1 MVHKGVLEPRKRR
14 VRQRA
19 PVTQFLARE
28 GDRGIGGCPVCR
40 AEVETRLEVRT
51 YHFGQSKI
59 EIPGALVDVCTVCS
73 STVAIPAQT
82 TARIREARV
91 PLKEEQLEARIPT
104 HLEDVIY
111 QLAWDFA
118 APLQAFRPAVLR
130 FYLAELMRDPALAE
144 RARLLAE
151 SELADA
157 PARARVSLRVP
168 AELLEDARAAARAAG
183 IARDSTLVRG
193 LLLAAKEDVLDRR
206 HPERIARLSGA
217 AQAGGAYRRP
227 SPYLSPPL

>member
-1 MVHKGVLEPRKRR
+1 MVHKGLSGTRRRR
-14 VRQRA
+14 VHQRT
-19 PVTQFLARE
+19 PVTQYLAKE
-28 GDRGIGGCPVCR
+28 GNTKQAICPHCKDLVNTH
-40 AEVETRLEVRT
+40 AQVRT
-51 YHFGQSKI
+51 YHMHERGI
-59 EIPGALVDVCTVCS
+59 NVPGVLLNICERCDQ
-73 STVAIPAQT
+73 VATIPAQSSL
-82 TARIREARV
+82 RMLEARV

-111 QLAWDFA
+111 LLAWEFA
-118 APLQAFRPAVLR
+118 APVQAFRPAVLR

-144 RARLLAE
+144 RVRLLAA
-151 SELADA
+151 SDLANA

-183 IARDSTLVRG
+183 IAKDSDLVRG
-193 LLLAAKEDVLDRR
+193 LLLAAQDDVLDRR
-206 HPERIARLSGA
+206 HPERIQRLSGA

>member
-1 MVHKGVLEPRKRR
+1 VDTTLK
-14 VRQRA
+14 VRNY
-19 PVTQFLARE
+19 
-28 GDRGIGGCPVCR
+28 
-40 AEVETRLEVRT
+40 RLE
-51 YHFGQSKI
+51 QSGVDVV
-59 EIPGALVDVCTVCS
+59 GALMVVCDRCDNI
-73 STVAIPAQT
+73 VAIPAQST
-82 TARIREARV
+82 YRVREARV

-104 HLEDVIY
+104 HLEDVVFM
-111 QLAWDFA
+111 LADEFA
-118 APLQAFRPAVLR
+118 APVQAFRPAVLR
-130 FYLAELMRDPALAE
+130 FYLAELMRDPTLAE
-144 RARLLAE
+144 RVRLLAE

-183 IARDSTLVRG
+183 IARDSDLIRG

-206 HPERIARLSGA
+206 HPERIQRLSGA

>member
-1 MVHKGVLEPRKRR
+1 VGRLH
-14 VRQRA
+14 QRA
-19 PVTQFLARE
+19 PVTKYLAKE
-28 GDRGIGGCPVCR
+28 GDTHRLVCNHCKDLVTTHAR
-40 AEVETRLEVRT
+40 VRT
-51 YHFGQSKI
+51 YDSEGSGL
-59 EIPGALVDVCTVCS
+59 EVPGVLLNVCDRCG
-73 STVAIPAQT
+73 STAGIPAQST
-82 TARIREARV
+82 PRIREVRV
-91 PLKEEQLEARIPT
+91 PLKEEQLEARLPT

-111 QLAWDFA
+111 LLARDFA
-118 APLQAFRPAVLR
+118 APVQAFRPAVLR

-144 RARLLAE
+144 RVRLLAE

-168 AELLEDARAAARAAG
+168 AELLEDARAQARAAG
-183 IARDSTLVRG
+183 IAKDSDLIRG

-206 HPERIARLSGA
+206 HPERIQRLSGA

>member
-1 MVHKGVLEPRKRR
+1 VVHKSLPAKRVGR
-14 VRQRA
+14 LHKRA
-19 PVTQFLARE
+19 PVTRFLARE
-28 GDRGIGGCPVCR
+28 GDTHSLVCPHCKDLVDTHAR
-40 AEVETRLEVRT
+40 VRT
-51 YHFGQSKI
+51 YHEDDSGI
-59 EIPGALVDVCTVCS
+59 DVPGVLLNICERCDKPAG
-73 STVAIPAQT
+73 IPAQST
-82 TARIREARV
+82 PRIREVRV

-104 HLEDVIY
+104 HLEDVVFM
-111 QLAWDFA
+111 LADEFA
-118 APLQAFRPAVLR
+118 APVQAFRPAVLR
-130 FYLAELMRDPALAE
+130 YYLAELMRDPALPE
-144 RARLLAE
+144 RVRLLAE

-183 IARDSTLVRG
+183 IARDSDLIRG

-206 HPERIARLSGA
+206 HPERIQRLSGA

>member
-1 MVHKGVLEPRKRR
+1 VVHKGVLDGRSRR
-14 VRQRA
+14 VRQRS
-19 PVTQFLARE
+19 PVTKYLTKE
-28 GDRGIGGCPVCR
+28 GNRGIGGCEHCGPD
-40 AEVETRLEVRT
+40 VETRLQVRT
-51 YHFGQSKI
+51 YHLQQSNI
-59 EIPGALVDVCTVCS
+59 DVPGALLDVCTVCG

-82 TARIREARV
+82 TPRIGEARV

-104 HLEDVIY
+104 HLEDVLY
-111 QLAWDFA
+111 LLARDFA
-118 APLQAFRPAVLR
+118 APVQAFRPAVLR
-130 FYLAELMRDPALAE
+130 FYLAELMRDPGLAE
-144 RARLLAE
+144 RVRLLAE

-157 PARARVSLRVP
+157 PTRARVSLRVP

-183 IARDSTLVRG
+183 IGRDSDLVRG

>member
-1 MVHKGVLEPRKRR
+1 VVHKSLPAKRAGR
-14 VRQRA
+14 LHQRA
-19 PVTQFLARE
+19 PVAKYLAKE
-28 GDRGIGGCPVCR
+28 GDTLSVVCPHCKDLVNAHARVRSYHMQERGIDVPGVLLDICERCDQVATIP
-40 AEVETRLEVRT
+40 
-51 YHFGQSKI
+51 HQST
-59 EIPGALVDVCTVCS
+59 L
-73 STVAIPAQT
+73 
-82 TARIREARV
+82 RMLEARV

-111 QLAWDFA
+111 MLAWEFA
-118 APLQAFRPAVLR
+118 APVQAFRPAVLR
-130 FYLAELMRDPALAE
+130 YYLAELMRDPGLAE
-144 RARLLAE
+144 RVRELAA

-168 AELLEDARAAARAAG
+168 AELLEDARAQARAAG
-183 IARDSTLVRG
+183 IAKDSDMIRG

-206 HPERIARLSGA
+206 HPERIQRLSGA